1 MDEVNNCNN
10 TKKGGLANCK
20 NYRTIALISHIG
32 KVLLIVLLN
41 RLKTRTEEY
50 LLGEQAGFRKNRKSI
65 RQILVLRLVA
75 EKARRKNR
83 LIFNCF
89 VDFQKAFDSI
99 EQDIFWA
106 TLRSYGVRKRP
117 TEILK
122 DKGDRSKAAV
132 RFEQDIGE

>member
-1 MDEVNNCNN
+1 M
-10 TKKGGLANCK
+10 
-20 NYRTIALISHIG
+20 
-32 KVLLIVLLN
+32 
-41 RLKTRTEEY
+41 
-50 LLGEQAGFRKNRKSI
+50 
-65 RQILVLRLVA
+65 LRLIA
-75 EKARRKNR
+75 EKARRNDR